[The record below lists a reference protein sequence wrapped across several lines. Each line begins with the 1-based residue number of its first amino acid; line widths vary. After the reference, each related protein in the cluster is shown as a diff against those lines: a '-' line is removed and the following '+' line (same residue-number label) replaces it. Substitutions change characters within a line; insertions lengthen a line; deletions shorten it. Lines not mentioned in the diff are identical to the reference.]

1 MSRLRNSV
9 IRGLGLL
16 GAGAMLGALLAGCAQ
31 TGPVPASLPIDSQTY
46 RAKGQ
51 DSRVQFL
58 ILHYTDEDMARSA
71 RILTEQAV
79 SAHYLLSDESPPR
92 IYRLVDEDR
101 RAWHA
106 GASFWAGHTQLNASS
121 IGIEIVNAG
130 GEKNPDGS
138 LRFTPYPEAQMDLM
152 VALVRDIV
160 TRHQIKPERVLGHS
174 DIAPQRKID
183 PGPLFPWRRLGEAG
197 LIPWPDAARVAAVQP
212 LFEGQL
218 PGVAWFQ
225 QALARHGY
233 QVDVHGQLDAPTR
246 RVIAAFQMKYRPA
259 RYDGQPDAETAA
271 LLQAL
276 TGLALPPGLAPRPA
290 SSSAT
295 GASGSASPTG
305 AASAPGTP

>member
-1 MSRLRNSV
+1 MRRWA
-9 IRGLGLL
+9 
-16 GAGAMLGALLAGCAQ
+16 AGRAAWAVLAAIALLAGCAQ
-31 TGPVPASLPIDSQTY
+31 TGPVASGPAIDATTY

-79 SAHYLLSDESPPR
+79 SAHYLLSDETPPR

-106 GASFWAGHTQLNASS
+106 GASFWGGSANLNSAS

-130 GEKNPDGS
+130 GHKQADGS
-138 LRFTPYPEAQMDLM
+138 LRFAPYPAAQMDLL
-152 VALVRDIV
+152 VELVRDIMA
-160 TRHQIKPERVLGHS
+160 RHQIKPERVLGHS

-183 PGPLFPWRRLGEAG
+183 PGPLFPWQRLGEAG
-197 LIPWPDAARVAAVQP
+197 LIAWPDAAKVAAVRP
-212 LFEGQL
+212 VFEAQL

-225 QALARHGY
+225 EALAKHGF
-233 QVDVHGQLDAPTR
+233 QVEPHGRLDAATR

-276 TGLALPPGLAPRPA
+276 TGLAPPPA
-290 SSSAT
+290 TSM
-295 GASGSASPTG
+295 G
-305 AASAPGTP
+305 AAPARNGGATTANASANATP

>member
-1 MSRLRNSV
+1 MSRRRHL
-9 IRGLGLL
+9 LALAL
-16 GAGAMLGALLAGCAQ
+16 GAVALLAGCAQ
-31 TGPVPASLPIDSQTY
+31 PGGLQIDRDTY

-58 ILHYTDEDMARSA
+58 ILHYTDEDMPRSA

-92 IYRLVDEDR
+92 VYQLVDESR

-106 GASFWAGHTQLNASS
+106 GASFWAGSANLNSAS

-130 GEKNPDGS
+130 EEKNADGS
-138 LRFTPYPEAQMDLM
+138 KRFTPYPQAQMDLM

-183 PGPLFPWRRLGEAG
+183 PGPLFPWQRLGEAG
-197 LIPWPDAARVAAVQP
+197 LIAWPDAAKVAAVRP
-212 LFEGQL
+212 VFDAQL

-225 QALARHGY
+225 EALARHGF
-233 QVDVHGQLDAPTR
+233 QVDRHGQLDAPTR

-276 TGLALPPGLAPRPA
+276 TGLAPPAVAGPVGAAA
-290 SSSAT
+290 SRNGGGAT
-295 GASGSASPTG
+295 SPTASP
-305 AASAPGTP
+305 AKP